1 MTDVTDARDLRHNVH
16 GCDPEVVVFDG
27 SPVISC
33 KSLYFANERVGQFSM
48 EPKLRE
54 LLREIETH
62 GRENDARVSERP
74 RMMLNLEPASA
85 ELLSILV
92 RASGVSRG
100 LEVGT
105 SNAYSTIW
113 LAWSLAPAGG
123 SLISI
128 DRNPDKHTL
137 ARDNLRRA
145 DLLDRVEL
153 RAGNAAEVVQ
163 QLSGPFDLV
172 FLDADRRMF
181 PEILHIALPK
191 LAPKALVIA
200 DNVLSHP
207 EEIAEYLKL
216 ISNLEG
222 FQHTVVPVGKGLSIA
237 YRG

>member
-1 MTDVTDARDLRHNVH
+1 MSVLKTAMDQR
-16 GCDPEVVVFDG
+16 
-27 SPVISC
+27 
-33 KSLYFANERVGQFSM
+33 
-48 EPKLRE
+48 LRE
-54 LLREIETH
+54 LLQEMEEH

-85 ELLSILV
+85 QLVSILV
-92 RASGVSRG
+92 RASGVTRAV
-100 LEVGT
+100 EIGT

-123 SLISI
+123 RIVSI

-137 ARDNLRRA
+137 ARENLRRA

-153 RAGNAAEVVQ
+153 RTGDATEIVR
-163 QLSGPFDLV
+163 QLAGPFDLV
-172 FLDADRRMF
+172 FLDADRRKF
-181 PEILHIALPK
+181 PEIVQILLPK
-191 LAPKALVIA
+191 LAQKVLMIA

-216 ISNLEG
+216 VSSLSD
-222 FQHTVVPVGKGLSIA
+222 FQHTTVPVGKGLSIA

>member
-1 MTDVTDARDLRHNVH
+1 MEQELRDLL
-16 GCDPEVVVFDG
+16 EEM
-27 SPVISC
+27 
-33 KSLYFANERVGQFSM
+33 ER
-48 EPKLRE
+48 
-54 LLREIETH
+54 H

-85 ELLSILV
+85 QLISILV
-92 RASGVSRG
+92 RASGITRA

-113 LAWSLAPAGG
+113 LAWSLAPANGKI
-123 SLISI
+123 ISI

-137 ARDNLRRA
+137 ARENLRRA
-145 DLLDRVEL
+145 ELLDRVEL
-153 RAGNAAEVVQ
+153 RAGDAVEIVS

-181 PEILHIALPK
+181 PDVMQILLPK

-207 EEIAEYLKL
+207 EDIAEYLRL
-216 ISNLEG
+216 ISSLAD
-222 FQHTVVPVGKGLSIA
+222 FQHTIVPVGKGLSIA
-237 YRG
+237 FRG